1 MTDIEAAVAKA
12 RDRVTVAIG
21 GCYGGALGLAYVHGW
36 RFRGE
41 VTADDWPVVLMEA
54 LDHYGKL
61 KAAVARV
68 EAHRDRGC
76 ERQSKSGTCE
86 EKGHYVSCWTCS
98 ALTHAEA
105 ELARL
110 IPERAVG
117 RGGAE

>member
-12 RDRVTVAIG
+12 REAVLDDIVCVCDEDPCVTQA
-21 GCYGGALGLAYVHGW
+21 H
-36 RFRGE
+36 
-41 VTADDWPVVLMEA
+41 

-61 KAAVARV
+61 KAAVALTCVCGHLWQLHDGHTVQRDSLPVSPCSQGDGCRV
-68 EAHRDRGC
+68 F
-76 ERQSKSGTCE
+76 TP
-86 EKGHYVSCWTCS
+86 S
-98 ALTHAEA
+98 AAVLA